1 MIIML
6 AWYKC
11 HEVLQT
17 NYATFFFFF
26 YFIFFREGVGRAV
39 SQSSVCYRMNH
50 LCSQGLQANTPGCDR
65 PEHSVYFS
73 SFLVSALLTWL
84 IWNYNAKKNL
94 WIMGTYNE
102 SLQNYS
108 FRTFLYL
115 SRAPVLI
122 ALQEVPKLSCFANI
136 CKRLDLASSSNRE
149 SEQVLV
155 IFPCFL
161 LCIKV
166 ELPEHFKIS
175 KLDHD

>member
-1 MIIML
+1 MIVML

-50 LCSQGLQANTPGCDR
+50 LCSQGLQANTPGCDWAQR
-65 PEHSVYFS
+65 
-73 SFLVSALLTWL
+73 LLFIFFGFCFINMVNMKL
-84 IWNYNAKKNL
+84 QRKKNL